1 MRIAIA
7 GGTGTVG
14 HHVVAAARERG
25 HDVIALTRR
34 NGHDIETGGGLAPVM
49 SGADAVIDVSNVTT
63 TSAKRAVAFF
73 ERVTANLLRAEE
85 QAGVSHH
92 VALSVVGIDNIDAS
106 YYAGKLAQERAV
118 AAGAVPSTILRAAQ
132 FHEFAEQVV
141 RQTTLGPVVA
151 VPKVLL
157 RPVAAREV
165 AARLVE
171 IAEADPA
178 GRATDLVGPR
188 DERLIDLVRAMLRAD
203 GVTKRALEISLPG
216 AYWRGTASGVLR
228 GLPGADTGRV
238 TFDEWLRTPDHSPI
252 GR

>member
-14 HHVVAAARERG
+14 RHVVAAAHERG
-25 HDVIALTRR
+25 HDVIVLTRR
-34 NGHDIETGGGLAPVM
+34 NGHDIETGGGLATAM
-49 SGADAVIDVSNVTT
+49 TGADVVIDVSNVTT

-85 QAGVSHH
+85 EAGVGQH
-92 VALSVVGIDNIDAS
+92 VALSVVGIDDIDAS

-118 AAGAVPSTILRAAQ
+118 AAGAVSSTILRAAQ

-141 RQTTLGPVVA
+141 RQATLGPIVA

-178 GRATDLVGPR
+178 GRANDVVGPR
-188 DERLIDLVRAMLRAD
+188 DERLVELVRAMLRAD
-203 GVTKRALEISLPG
+203 DVRRHAFEISLPG
-216 AYWRGTASGVLR
+216 AYGRGIASGVLR
-228 GLPGADTGRV
+228 GNPGADVGRV
-238 TFDEWLRTPDHSPI
+238 TFDEWLRTRDHSPT
-252 GR
+252 RR